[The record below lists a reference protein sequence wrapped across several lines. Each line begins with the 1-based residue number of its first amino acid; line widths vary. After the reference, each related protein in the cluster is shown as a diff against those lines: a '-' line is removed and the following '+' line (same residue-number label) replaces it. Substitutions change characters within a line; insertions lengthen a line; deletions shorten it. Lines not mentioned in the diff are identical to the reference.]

1 MASIYGMQ
9 FGRLLLRAAMTMLL
23 LIVATVHGVA
33 QTVIL
38 ESRILSGTDDAE
50 ERATGSVKLGSSDLE
65 FTFDRNDQTVGM
77 RFTGQSIPP
86 GATITNAYIQF
97 MVDNVDTVATSLT
110 IKGEISE
117 NAATFVKQSGNITS
131 RARTT
136 AAVSWSPPPWETS
149 GEMGVDQRTPDL
161 APLIQEIVNL
171 PGWSAGNALVIIID
185 GTGERTADSFNG
197 NPAGA
202 PLLHVEY
209 QTGSVNELATVTVT
223 TPSSGSGHTVDRAIA
238 FNGTANDPEDG
249 DLTANIVWTS
259 SLEGAIGIG
268 GSISPSTLSLGTHTI
283 TASATDSG
291 GRTSSADIDITV
303 NPDALPLV
311 TIANP
316 ASGSEHTET
325 YDVLFSGT
333 ASDPEDGDLTAS
345 IAWSSSLD
353 GAIGTGASFSTSALS
368 LGTHTITAS
377 ATAPAPPT
385 STSR

>member
-136 AAVSWSPPPWETS
+136 AAVSWSPPP
-149 GEMGVDQRTPDL
+149 MG
-161 APLIQEIVNL
+161 
-171 PGWSAGNALVIIID
+171 
-185 GTGERTADSFNG
+185 
-197 NPAGA
+197 
-202 PLLHVEY
+202 
-209 QTGSVNELATVTVT
+209 
-223 TPSSGSGHTVDRAIA
+223 
-238 FNGTANDPEDG
+238 
-249 DLTANIVWTS
+249 NI
-259 SLEGAIGIG
+259 G
-268 GSISPSTLSLGTHTI
+268 
-283 TASATDSG
+283 
-291 GRTSSADIDITV
+291 
-303 NPDALPLV
+303 
-311 TIANP
+311 
-316 ASGSEHTET
+316 
-325 YDVLFSGT
+325 
-333 ASDPEDGDLTAS
+333 
-345 IAWSSSLD
+345 
-353 GAIGTGASFSTSALS
+353 
-368 LGTHTITAS
+368 
-377 ATAPAPPT
+377 
-385 STSR
+385 